1 MTRLSA
7 EINIEGTI
15 CEISDNL
22 INIQFSG
29 QDRSDPTLPSWGI
42 KSNSGSLEMY
52 DTDESIKKASEQGL
66 LANSPVN
73 IYLNVGDR
81 KEQLGGFYVVGA
93 NQDKQTH
100 KTTIEFQDALMSWQ
114 QKQMPKYY
122 NFDATKVANINNII
136 SSITSLNVSDGN
148 TGSRILSLFI
158 NYPQIKE
165 GSLWSQMG
173 KICELGS
180 FYIYCDEYGIPTIH
194 YSGDT

>member
-15 CEISDNL
+15 YEISDNL

-29 QDRSDPTLPSWGI
+29 QDRSDLTLPSWGI

-81 KEQLGGFYVVGA
+81 
-93 NQDKQTH
+93 
-100 KTTIEFQDALMSWQ
+100 
-114 QKQMPKYY
+114 
-122 NFDATKVANINNII
+122 
-136 SSITSLNVSDGN
+136 
-148 TGSRILSLFI
+148 
-158 NYPQIKE
+158 
-165 GSLWSQMG
+165 
-173 KICELGS
+173 
-180 FYIYCDEYGIPTIH
+180 
-194 YSGDT
+194 